1 MFLGSFI
8 WMKFL
13 QIGFSKTNFHK
24 FLNLFYKV
32 SLKKIV
38 ATLRFDSQDS
48 FFFLKYFLTCF

>member
-48 FFFLKYFLTCF
+48 FFFLNIF